1 MRVLITATTR
11 EREEERVQQRARQRQ
26 RDATIS
32 TATHH
37 TPKRSML
44 GPPSRKS
51 AQQQNA
57 GRTATSREGKG
68 KDASHPTVNA
78 LCTSEDPLSR
88 SCRRT
93 PPTLRVMA
101 ARLASM
107 AQPVSRERAARTA
120 GGMSPCPPSARG
132 IRRTLSKPSGSGGV
146 PPSLLPGG
154 GGVAVAVAGG
164 APVTGGEE
172 DAWRVEDG

>member
-1 MRVLITATTR
+1 MLITATTR
-11 EREEERVQQRARQRQ
+11 EREEERAQQRARQRQ
-26 RDATIS
+26 REARIN

-51 AQQQNA
+51 AHQKNE
-57 GRTATSREGKG
+57 GRTATSREGKS
-68 KDASHPTVNA
+68 KDPAVNA

-132 IRRTLSKPSGSGGV
+132 MRRTLSRPSGSGGV

-164 APVTGGEE
+164 APATGGEE
-172 DAWRVEDG
+172 DARRVEDG